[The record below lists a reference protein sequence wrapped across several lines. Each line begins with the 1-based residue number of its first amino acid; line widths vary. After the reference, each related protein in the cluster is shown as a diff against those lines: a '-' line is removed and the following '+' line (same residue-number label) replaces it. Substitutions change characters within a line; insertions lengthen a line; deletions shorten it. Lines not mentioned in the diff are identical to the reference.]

1 MTNEQ
6 RQATI
11 DAIKDLINS
20 KSGGSSEQGNGGGSS
35 NLNVPGKSN
44 NQNSKQSTSGGSS
57 SNTDS
62 DSSDSQGG
70 KSGLSGS
77 SSSGNERS
85 IQIGDRGSAEIQAA
99 EEAER
104 KATIEKEKAED
115 AANRAKEAGN
125 DDLKDQNK
133 DLAKQ
138 AQDVQD
144 EAKDL
149 IDDIDENGLGKK
161 EAERLKKINDR
172 LYDIENQQKAL
183 DETER
188 AVFSSRQLVGDRK
201 RRLEYERNPS
211 ADFLKSLQLFIKD
224 QVSDQR
230 FSSWSRPDR
239 RFSGTNIIHKGKAT
253 KHDVPVP
260 LLAVYFDR
268 SGSWNEEKIK
278 VGQQAIASL
287 NKYVKRGQLKIK
299 VYYFSDEVTSDPN
312 DPELNK
318 STEATQKI
326 LDHIEKIK
334 ANNVI
339 IMTDSDMD
347 GQGEFYRKV
356 TVPGAVW
363 FLFKGGR
370 CYKIME
376 YLHGKKLNKVFDL

>member
-1 MTNEQ
+1 MTDEQ

-11 DAIKDLINS
+11 DAIRDLINS
-20 KSGGSSEQGNGGGSS
+20 KSGKSSEQGKGGGSS
-35 NLNVPGKSN
+35 NLNSPGKSN
-44 NQNSKQSTSGGSS
+44 QNISGGSS
-57 SNTDS
+57 NNDKPN
-62 DSSDSQGG
+62 SQNG
-70 KSGLSGS
+70 KSGSGGFS
-77 SSSGNERS
+77 KGNKGS
-85 IQIGDRGSAEIQAA
+85 VQIGDRGSAEIQAA

-115 AANRAKEAGN
+115 AANKAKEAGD
-125 DDLKDQNK
+125 DDLEDQNK
-133 DLAKQ
+133 DLAKE

-144 EAKDL
+144 EANDL
-149 IDDIDENGLGKK
+149 ADDIEENGVSKK
-161 EAERLKKINDR
+161 EAERLKKIKDR
-172 LYDIENQQKAL
+172 LEDIENQRKAI

-188 AVFSSRQLVGDRK
+188 AVFSSRQLAGDRK
-201 RRLEYERNPS
+201 RRLEYERDPS
-211 ADFLKSLQLFIKD
+211 ANFLKSVQLFIKD

-230 FSSWSRPDR
+230 FSSWNRPDK

-268 SGSWNEEKIK
+268 SASWDDEKIK
-278 VGQQAIASL
+278 VGQRAIASL
-287 NKYVKRGQLKIK
+287 DKYVKRGELKIK
-299 VYYFSDEVTSDPN
+299 VYYFGDEVTSDPN
-312 DPELNK
+312 DPGLNGG
-318 STEATQKI
+318 TGATQKI
-326 LDHIEKIK
+326 LDHIESIK

-347 GQGEFYRKV
+347 RQGEFYRKV

-376 YLHGKKLNKVFDL
+376 YLQGKKLNKVFDL

>member
-20 KSGGSSEQGNGGGSS
+20 KSGRSSEQGNGGGSS
-35 NLNVPGKSN
+35 NLNVPSVPGKP
-44 NQNSKQSTSGGSS
+44 
-57 SNTDS
+57 
-62 DSSDSQGG
+62 
-70 KSGLSGS
+70 GLSGS
-77 SSSGNERS
+77 SSSGGKSS

-125 DDLKDQNK
+125 DYLKDQNK

-138 AQDVQD
+138 AQDIQD
-144 EAKDL
+144 DAKDL
-149 IDDIDENGLGKK
+149 ADDIDENGLSKK

-172 LYDIENQQKAL
+172 LYDVENQRKAL

-188 AVFSSRQLVGDRK
+188 AVFSSRQLAGDRK

-211 ADFLKSLQLFIKD
+211 ADFLKSLQLFIRD

-268 SGSWNEEKIK
+268 SASWDDEKIK
-278 VGQQAIASL
+278 VGQRAIASL
-287 NKYVKRGQLKIK
+287 DKYVKRGELKIK
-299 VYYFSDEVTSDPN
+299 VYYFGDEVTSDPN
-312 DPELNK
+312 DPGLNGG
-318 STEATQKI
+318 TGATQKI
-326 LDHIEKIK
+326 LDHIESIK

>member
-1 MTNEQ
+1 M
-6 RQATI
+6 
-11 DAIKDLINS
+11 
-20 KSGGSSEQGNGGGSS
+20 
-35 NLNVPGKSN
+35 
-44 NQNSKQSTSGGSS
+44 
-57 SNTDS
+57 
-62 DSSDSQGG
+62 
-70 KSGLSGS
+70 
-77 SSSGNERS
+77 
-85 IQIGDRGSAEIQAA
+85 
-99 EEAER
+99 
-104 KATIEKEKAED
+104 
-115 AANRAKEAGN
+115 
-125 DDLKDQNK
+125 
-133 DLAKQ
+133 
-138 AQDVQD
+138 
-144 EAKDL
+144 
-149 IDDIDENGLGKK
+149 
-161 EAERLKKINDR
+161 
-172 LYDIENQQKAL
+172 
-183 DETER
+183 
-188 AVFSSRQLVGDRK
+188 
-201 RRLEYERNPS
+201 
-211 ADFLKSLQLFIKD
+211 
-224 QVSDQR
+224 
-230 FSSWSRPDR
+230 
-239 RFSGTNIIHKGKAT
+239 
-253 KHDVPVP
+253 P